1 VNWSRI
7 LATTDFSPL
16 ANRAVDYAHAIAQDF
31 GAELHVLHVAA
42 DASRG
47 ISEHGVSAILDP
59 VEGADERSEWLR
71 RLLGES
77 STVRRVEAVQLG
89 TDIADKIVHYAR
101 TKGIDLVVMATH
113 GRSGVQHFWLGSI
126 VERVLRSAPCPVLVL
141 RPTPAE
147 LMAHASSLAAEKRT
161 DPSSDRQEGPEPGS
175 VCHGT
180 ILRSRW
186 DNNELEAAKGE

>member
-1 VNWSRI
+1 MKTVTWSRI

-16 ANRAVDYAHAIAQDF
+16 ANRAVDYAHALAEKF

-47 ISEHGVSAILDP
+47 LAEQGLSAILDP
-59 VEGADERSEWLR
+59 AEGEDERSEWLQ

-77 STVRRVEAVQLG
+77 STVRRVEAVQIG

-101 TKGIDLVVMATH
+101 AKAIDLVVMATH
-113 GRSGVQHFWLGSI
+113 GRTGVQHFWLGSI

-141 RPTPAE
+141 RPTPDE
-147 LMAHASSLAAEKRT
+147 LMAHATSLGREERT
-161 DPSSDRQEGPEPGS
+161 DSSTTGSEEGPEPGS

-180 ILRSRW
+180 IVRSHW
-186 DNNELEAAKGE
+186 E